1 MSRIKL
7 VAVLSLALACDPT
20 EPDGLPAELTGA
32 WCVVSITLAGLTE
45 TPPRVSGELG
55 LLHHSVE
62 DGWAAGTLR
71 LQMRREGPTGSGE
84 NGGWGEYRHNA
95 NGRMV
100 MSVDGDDLDGS
111 YLLNGDTLITHML
124 PEPTFA
130 ITTPG
135 GEIVWVRRKAPSCWR
150 P

>member
-1 MSRIKL
+1 M
-7 VAVLSLALACDPT
+7 
-20 EPDGLPAELTGA
+20 
-32 WCVVSITLAGLTE
+32 VSITLAGLTE

-55 LLHHSVE
+55 LLQHSVE
-62 DGWAAGTLR
+62 DAWVAGTLR
-71 LQMRREGPTGSGE
+71 LHMRREGPTGSSESSGS
-84 NGGWGEYRHNA
+84 GEYGHNA

-100 MSVDGDDLDGS
+100 MSVDGDDFDGS

-135 GEIVWVRRKAPSCWR
+135 GEIVWVRRGAPSCWR